1 MGKLKY
7 PNLIAFFLMFVGAAF
22 SSGFQ
27 GMAYLGPRPLWY
39 WVGAGITYVTT
50 IAALILL
57 GALNKA
63 RKESSLTLFTKVIGI
78 IICTLI
84 LLWTTFLL
92 IAGVPRV

>member
-27 GMAYLGPRPLWY
+27 EMAYWGPRPLWY
-39 WVGAGITYVTT
+39 YVGSGIAYVTT

-57 GALNKA
+57 VALSKA
-63 RKESSLTLFTKVIGI
+63 KEENSLTLFTKVIGI

-92 IAGVPRV
+92 IAGASGM